1 MSGRSFSCC
10 YERTD
15 SCSNERTGSCVDD
28 VDANDSDCKAL
39 HSIAEHPLSAA
50 PGAAPGAALSPA
62 LSATLIATLSAT
74 LSDNMS
80 NMEVSAFAYL
90 TRCACS
96 RALLFIRFT

>member
-50 PGAAPGAALSPA
+50 PGAA

-74 LSDNMS
+74 LSDNM
-80 NMEVSAFAYL
+80 EVSAFAFL
-90 TRCACS
+90 MRCACS
-96 RALLFIRFT
+96 RAPLFIIFT